1 MTTIAITT
9 LGGGARLRPDSSG
22 AVQPMRIEIPDLFG
36 VLHRIGE
43 RGGVARGRF
52 FEPMPAH
59 IVTRY
64 DEVKAAFLDTE
75 AFSPAATQEA
85 MSFPLMGPTFLV
97 MRPKPLRAPESG
109 ARPSA
114 NIARGICGL
123 PTDTEGPRGDRSI
136 LRAR

>member
-1 MTTIAITT
+1 MTRIAITT
-9 LGGGARLRPDSSG
+9 LVGGARLRSDSFG
-22 AVQPMRIEIPDLFG
+22 AVPPMRIEIPDLFD
-36 VLHRIGE
+36 VLHCIDE
-43 RGGVARGRF
+43 RGGVDCGWF

-75 AFSPAATQEA
+75 MFSPAATQEA

-97 MRPKPLRAPESG
+97 MRPKPLRAPERG

-114 NIARGICGL
+114 NIARGRCGL